1 MQTILVSAALALVG
15 ATQGPVLTRAPDD
28 HALEQAIAVQSER
41 FRADVLYK
49 VEAAQGRVLEARLKA
64 VDEQTSAKLESAALA
79 KVANA
84 LGAAEPAVVLIEA
97 SAAAPDAPRL
107 LRF

>member
-1 MQTILVSAALALVG
+1 
-15 ATQGPVLTRAPDD
+15 
-28 HALEQAIAVQSER
+28 
-41 FRADVLYK
+41 
-49 VEAAQGRVLEARLKA
+49 VLEARLKA